1 VGDAHGHHHGP
12 TGTADRRLLGGALAL
27 IVALMAG
34 EVVAGLVARSLALL
48 SDAAHLLTDA
58 AALVLALVAMRLA
71 VRPPRGGYTYGLRR
85 AEILSAQANGLTLLL
100 LAVWL
105 AVEAV
110 RRLVSPAE
118 VRGGLMLATAVAGAV
133 VNVAATWLIS
143 RADRHSLNVQGA
155 FQHILT
161 DLYAFLATAVA
172 GLVIVL
178 TGFGRADG
186 VATLLVAALMVRSA
200 VGLLRASGRIL
211 LEAAPAGLDPQ
222 RLGVALAA
230 VPGVREVHDLHVW
243 QIGSDQPALSAHV
256 LVAADR
262 NCHETRR
269 ALEDLLHDGYGIRH
283 TTLQVDHAGGDLLQI
298 GQPPGQPPGQQ
309 SPAD

>member
-1 VGDAHGHHHGP
+1 VGDAHGHQHGP
-12 TGTADRRLLGGALAL
+12 TGTTDRRLLAAALAL
-27 IVALMAG
+27 IVGLMAG
-34 EVVAGLVARSLALL
+34 EVVAGLAARSLALL

-110 RRLVSPAE
+110 RRLVHPPV
-118 VRGGLMLATAVAGAV
+118 VRGGLMLATALAGAA

-143 RADRHSLNVQGA
+143 RADRRSLNIQGA

-186 VATLLVAALMVRSA
+186 IATLLVAALMIRSA
-200 VGLLRASGRIL
+200 AGLLRTSGRVL
-211 LEAAPAGLDPQ
+211 LEAAPTGLDPG
-222 RLGVALAA
+222 RLGAALAGVA
-230 VPGVREVHDLHVW
+230 GVREVHDLHVW
-243 QIGSDQPALSAHV
+243 QIGTDQPALSAHV

-283 TTLQVDHAGGDLLQI
+283 TTLQVDHAGGGLLQI
-298 GQPPGQPPGQQ
+298 GQPPGQQPP
-309 SPAD
+309 AH